1 MKVLFINHNFSQDI
15 EELISARYKKY
26 DFRWILPSYFSQ
38 EARKFLPKAI
48 FDNGLAEYH
57 LPKYKL
63 ARHKWSKAAP
73 KALYRLYQIYPFDVI
88 VSPSDTFFYI
98 RDIVDASRNLGVPF
112 IVAQKETTI
121 SPGTMN
127 FHSKKIKELF
137 PFISDYMTVCSKRHK
152 KFWLN
157 AGACNEKIEITGQP
171 RFDFY
176 CKPKK
181 WQSLKELGFPI
192 DPNKKVV
199 LFFTYHLDAYLPKGQ
214 TWKELREDTE
224 NVLASLAKENY
235 CNVIIK
241 PHPQHNDVDIEY
253 FSSRLKL
260 LSGSSWLKYI
270 FVTDRKVDARQLIV
284 NSDIVIAFQTTA
296 LLESLAVA
304 KRVIYTFWGETSKKF
319 ESYIIPYNHYSKIIN
334 CVHSPEE
341 LRKKIMFEKDKI
353 SDESMRKRMN
363 LFREYLGI
371 LDGKASERTWQVI
384 ERVINSYPSISV
396 GQIRLRKALRRKKYI
411 YCKQEMVTATA
422 TKFFWQLSFTLLKL
436 LKFKS
441 DDTNGIVKRIERQK
455 NRIIECKEVINNSSS
470 SCKELIGHINE
481 RFFDSFKGWFLNRF
495 MQK

>member
-26 DFRWILPSYFSQ
+26 DFKWILPTYFSLK
-38 EARKFLPKAI
+38 ARKFLSKAI

-57 LPKYKL
+57 MPKYKL
-63 ARHKWSKAAP
+63 ARYKWSKAAP
-73 KALYRLYQIYPFDVI
+73 KALYKLYQIYPFDVI

-98 RDIVDASRNLGVPF
+98 RDIVDASRNLGIPF
-112 IVAQKETTI
+112 IVVQKETTI

-157 AGACNEKIEITGQP
+157 TGACNEKIEITGQP

-199 LFFTYHLDAYLPKGQ
+199 LFFTYHLDAYLPKDQ

-253 FSSRLKL
+253 FSYRLKL

-270 FVTDRKVDARQLIV
+270 FVADRKVDARQLIV
-284 NSDIVIAFQTTA
+284 NADIVIAFQTTA
-296 LLESLAVA
+296 LLESLAVG
-304 KRVIYTFWGETSKKF
+304 KRVIYTFWGEISKKF
-319 ESYIIPYNHYSKIIN
+319 ESYIIPYNHYSKIMD
-334 CVHSPEE
+334 CVHSPDE
-341 LRKKIMFEKDKI
+341 LRKKIMFGKDKI
-353 SDESMRKRMN
+353 SEESMRKRVN
-363 LFREYLGI
+363 LFTEYLGI

-384 ERVINSYPSISV
+384 ERAINSYPSLSV
-396 GQIRLRKALRRKKYI
+396 DQIRLRQNLLNRRYFYCI
-411 YCKQEMVTATA
+411 YERFRANAMIVIWRFILT
-422 TKFFWQLSFTLLKL
+422 FLNI
-436 LKFKS
+436 LKFQRNMGKI
-441 DDTNGIVKRIERQK
+441 TLRIERQEKRLFEIKEAIDKPFTK
-455 NRIIECKEVINNSSS
+455 NR
-470 SCKELIGHINE
+470 ELIGDIDEGIFRLLKNKLAGKYHSN
-481 RFFDSFKGWFLNRF
+481 
-495 MQK
+495 